1 MGFDFVQSVGR
12 ASWHLLLDS
21 ALYILMGLLV
31 AGLLKVFLSPDFVA
45 RHLGRSRFGSVF
57 KAALFGIPIPLCSCG
72 VLPAAAGL
80 KRQGAN
86 KGSTTAFLIS
96 TPESGVDSIA
106 VSWALL
112 DPILTVARPLS
123 AFATALVAGISENLL
138 FWEKNQSGLTQGGGQ
153 SDGSGCTCKDNGCG
167 QEEQLVA
174 GKGRLEQVINGLRF
188 AATDIW
194 GDIAGWFFLGV
205 VLAGLITVLIPEA
218 FIHQYL
224 GGGIKSMLLMLVI
237 GVPLYICA
245 TASTPI
251 ASAFILKGVSPG
263 TALVFLLVGPA
274 TNITSLTVLARILG
288 KRATG
293 FYLATVSL
301 VSLGC
306 GMTVD
311 HIYRLAGINPIAVV
325 GKAGDVIP
333 FELRLFAVL
342 LLLLISLRPLYKL
355 LVSKLFRTQQE
366 TCCTD
371 ERCAAQS
378 QSTQRLSCGC
388 HVGHCSCD

>member
-1 MGFDFVQSVGR
+1 
-12 ASWHLLLDS
+12 
-21 ALYILMGLLV
+21 
-31 AGLLKVFLSPDFVA
+31 
-45 RHLGRSRFGSVF
+45 
-57 KAALFGIPIPLCSCG
+57 
-72 VLPAAAGL
+72 
-80 KRQGAN
+80 
-86 KGSTTAFLIS
+86 
-96 TPESGVDSIA
+96 
-106 VSWALL
+106 
-112 DPILTVARPLS
+112 
-123 AFATALVAGISENLL
+123 LVAGISENLL

-251 ASAFILKGVSPG
+251 AAAFILKGVSPG

-325 GKAGDVIP
+325 GKAGDVRADIGRRVAVDHLLA
-333 FELRLFAVL
+333 FRHLR
-342 LLLLISLRPLYKL
+342 
-355 LVSKLFRTQQE
+355 FRKAE
-366 TCCTD
+366 IG
-371 ERCAAQS
+371 ERCIEVHRQEIVFPCDREIPAPMHVRFAGMAVVVIIGRFEFGN
-378 QSTQRLSCGC
+378 RLGRGGP
-388 HVGHCSCD
+388 VGVDRIDGLGKLGFLCR